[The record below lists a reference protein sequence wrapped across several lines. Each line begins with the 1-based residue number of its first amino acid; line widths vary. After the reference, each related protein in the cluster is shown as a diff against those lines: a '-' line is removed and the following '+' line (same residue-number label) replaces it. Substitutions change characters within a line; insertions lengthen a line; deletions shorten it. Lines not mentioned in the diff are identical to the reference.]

1 MNRVEKILVDCFLD
15 GGKVL
20 ICGNGG
26 SAAMSQHIAADFVG
40 RLSSDDDT
48 FLPAVALAN
57 PAIVTAIA
65 NDFGYH
71 EVFSHQVAVMA
82 RPNDV
87 LMVLTTSGE
96 SESVVETCMTARDMG
111 IDIVGFWG
119 DGVGVWENLGMI
131 IEYCSDVKL
140 EGTEAIQEYH
150 LREAHRLCRA
160 VKGYVSTYR
169 GDE

>member
-1 MNRVEKILVDCFLD
+1 MDKITKILVDCFLD

-26 SAAMSQHIAADFVG
+26 SAAMSQHIASDFVG
-40 RLSSDDDT
+40 RLSGEDDV
-48 FLPAVALAN
+48 FLPAIALTD
-57 PAIVTAIA
+57 PAVITAIA

-71 EVFSHQVAVMA
+71 EVFAHQVRVMA
-82 RPNDV
+82 KQDDV

-96 SESVVETCMTARDMG
+96 SENIVEVCMTARDMG

-119 DGVGVWENLGMI
+119 DGVGVWKNLGMM
-131 IEYCSDVKL
+131 IEYCSDVQL

-150 LREAHRLCRA
+150 LREAHRLCRE
-160 VKGYVSTYR
+160 VKAQITTYLE
-169 GDE
+169 D